1 MKHLLHIFI
10 TVVCI
15 AVVAGCADNSRLRD
29 DIDRAGR
36 LADTCPDSAI
46 ALLDSLSP
54 AINQA
59 DKATRMRYDLMLI
72 KSRDKAYIEHR
83 NDSMI
88 APVVEYFTGHS
99 DPDLTPLALYY
110 AGRVYS
116 DLGDAP
122 RALDYYQKAVNSLIS
137 NDNDRLR
144 TYIYTQIGDLYY
156 RQGLF
161 EYALNANKKS
171 LDLSYALNDTLF
183 IIDGLKEIAHTYINM
198 NHEDSALICYKK
210 AYELSQ
216 SINEEE
222 LSGCLLSQYAYLEN
236 SLGNKEVADSLI
248 EKALMYDY
256 KTENL
261 KSVF

>member
-15 AVVAGCADNSRLRD
+15 AVVAGCA
-29 DIDRAGR
+29 
-36 LADTCPDSAI
+36 DSAI

-122 RALDYYQKAVNSLIS
+122 RALDYYQKA
-137 NDNDRLR
+137 
-144 TYIYTQIGDLYY
+144 
-156 RQGLF
+156 
-161 EYALNANKKS
+161 
-171 LDLSYALNDTLF
+171 
-183 IIDGLKEIAHTYINM
+183 DGKRR
-198 NHEDSALICYKK
+198 S
-210 AYELSQ
+210 
-216 SINEEE
+216 
-222 LSGCLLSQYAYLEN
+222 
-236 SLGNKEVADSLI
+236 
-248 EKALMYDY
+248 
-256 KTENL
+256 
-261 KSVF
+261 

>member
-1 MKHLLHIFI
+1 MYSFFYSRQIILQRVGIHRQHLSTQEIHILIGNGNAFQ
-10 TVVCI
+10 
-15 AVVAGCADNSRLRD
+15 
-29 DIDRAGR
+29 
-36 LADTCPDSAI
+36 
-46 ALLDSLSP
+46 LL
-54 AINQA
+54 
-59 DKATRMRYDLMLI
+59 
-72 KSRDKAYIEHR
+72 
-83 NDSMI
+83 
-88 APVVEYFTGHS
+88 
-99 DPDLTPLALYY
+99 
-110 AGRVYS
+110 
-116 DLGDAP
+116 
-122 RALDYYQKAVNSLIS
+122 
-137 NDNDRLR
+137 
-144 TYIYTQIGDLYY
+144 
-156 RQGLF
+156 
-161 EYALNANKKS
+161 KS

-261 KSVF
+261 KSVLYAITSKIYMQRGKSQQALPYLLWLCDNGSIYAKRNAYRNITLYHIQKMQWHDALKYNK